1 LGAKL
6 TLPHRLNERRIIAPT
21 AMIADA
27 SDRLTKQT
35 FELRRKSGWSVNSQE
50 QVTNL
55 GEQSANFIA
64 YGFCHAPTNAR
75 FITEV
80 DMQLLSSYFWVA

>member
-6 TLPHRLNERRIIAPT
+6 SLPHRLNEGRIIAPT
-21 AMIADA
+21 ALKADG

-35 FELRRKSGWSVNSQE
+35 FELRRKSGWSVNPQA

-55 GEQSANFIA
+55 GE
-64 YGFCHAPTNAR
+64 
-75 FITEV
+75 
-80 DMQLLSSYFWVA
+80 

>member
-6 TLPHRLNERRIIAPT
+6 TLPHRLNELRIIAPT
-21 AMIADA
+21 AIIADA

-35 FELRRKSGWSVNSQE
+35 FELRRKSVWSVNPQE

-55 GEQSANFIA
+55 GEQFANVIVCR
-64 YGFCHAPTNAR
+64 FCHAPTNAR
-75 FITEV
+75 YATKV
-80 DMQLLSSYFWVA
+80 DIQLLRSYFLMN

>member
-1 LGAKL
+1 VGAKL
-6 TLPHRLNERRIIAPT
+6 TLPHWLNERRIIAPT
-21 AMIADA
+21 AIIADA
-27 SDRLTKQT
+27 SDRLTKQA
-35 FELRRKSGWSVNSQE
+35 FELRQKSGWSANPQE

-55 GEQSANFIA
+55 GEQFANFIVCE
-64 YGFCHAPTNAR
+64 FCHAPTNAR